1 MLKATHENKKGRIM
15 TKIHV
20 SALTSIIL
28 TSAVM
33 VSQVNADDIVSP
45 ANIISADSTAPTL
58 VLSSGTTPLW
68 DMAGGSNNY
77 RIFDYANGN
86 AVVRITASSNNS
98 DSINVG
104 LNGGIGLANNAVY
117 INRAAKQ
124 MGIGTDTPE
133 DALHIGGTGNII
145 LETNDISKWRIG
157 TRPEGGIILQDMIS
171 GNNPFIIDANAPTDS
186 LNIADNGNVGFG
198 TADPSEAVDVV
209 GTDAA
214 ARFKLTSVTNTG
226 NEAAQFIQRRARS
239 ESGSPA
245 AVQNSDVIGFFS
257 FRGWNGTG
265 WTGTKA
271 GISVTATED
280 WSETQNGN
288 LVTISHTPNGSNTLT
303 AALQIKGQAD
313 VYIPNGNLYVK
324 GSKMNVPDYVFKDD
338 YKLMPLD
345 ELKAY
350 VEKNNHLPGVA
361 SADEVGK
368 AGVVNL
374 SGLQMTLLEKVEEL
388 TLYTL
393 QQEEKIARLEA
404 MQTRLTKLES
414 LLTNLALDTS
424 NSNKEKV
431 SMK

>member
-1 MLKATHENKKGRIM
+1 M

-20 SALTSIIL
+20 SALTAIIMAS
-28 TSAVM
+28 SAM
-33 VSQVNADDIVSP
+33 VSQVNAEDIASP
-45 ANIISADSTAPTL
+45 ANVISADSAAPTL
-58 VLSSGTTPLW
+58 LLSSTSADYW
-68 DMAGGSNNY
+68 DMAGGLNNY
-77 RIFDYANGN
+77 RIFDHINGN
-86 AVVRITASSNNS
+86 TVVRLSASSNNN

-104 LNGGIGLANNAVY
+104 PSGDIGLANNAVY
-117 INRAAKQ
+117 IDRGQKR

-133 DALHIGGTGNII
+133 DALHVGGNGNIT
-145 LETNDISKWRIG
+145 LETSDTSKWRIG
-157 TRPEGGIILQDMIS
+157 TRPEGSIVLQDMVS
-171 GNNPFIIDANAPTDS
+171 GNDPFEIDANAPTDS
-186 LNIADNGNVGFG
+186 LNIASSGNVGFG
-198 TADPSEAVDVV
+198 TADPSEAVDVL
-209 GTDAA
+209 GTDEA

-226 NEAAQFIQRRARS
+226 NEAAQYIQRRARS
-239 ESGSPA
+239 EGGNPA

-288 LVTISHTPNGSNTLT
+288 LVTISHTPNGSSTLT
-303 AALQIKGQAD
+303 AALQIKGHAD

-345 ELKAY
+345 ELKTY
-350 VEKNNHLPGVA
+350 VEKNDHLPGVA

>member
-1 MLKATHENKKGRIM
+1 MKKRMFLSMIVSGLLVG
-15 TKIHV
+15 T
-20 SALTSIIL
+20 SALYAADLEVTGTVNVTANPMPIGPTRTAYPAINMMAAGDAS
-28 TSAVM
+28 
-33 VSQVNADDIVSP
+33 VSWLI
-45 ANIISADSTAPTL
+45 
-58 VLSSGTTPLW
+58 GT
-68 DMAGGSNNY
+68 
-77 RIFDYANGN
+77 
-86 AVVRITASSNNS
+86 
-98 DSINVG
+98 
-104 LNGGIGLANNAVY
+104 
-117 INRAAKQ
+117 
-124 MGIGTDTPE
+124 GTDTDDP
-133 DALHIGGTGNII
+133 
-145 LETNDISKWRIG
+145 
-157 TRPEGGIILQDMIS
+157 GI
-171 GNNPFIIDANAPTDS
+171 NA
-186 LNIADNGNVGFG
+186 VGFINPITGAGPFFVTSDAISDLLLLSEDNVIVGGQMGVG
-198 TADPSEAVDVV
+198 TESPTEAVDVL

-226 NEAAQFIQRRARS
+226 NQAAQFVQQRARS
-239 ESGSPA
+239 NSGSPA

-288 LVTISHTPNGSNTLT
+288 LVTISHTPNGSSTLT
-303 AALQIKGQAD
+303 AALQIKGHAD

-350 VEKNNHLPGVA
+350 VEKNDHLPGVT

-393 QQEEKIARLEA
+393 QQEAKIADQEAKIAELEVMKKRLSK
-404 MQTRLTKLES
+404 MES

-424 NSNKEKV
+424 GSNKEKV